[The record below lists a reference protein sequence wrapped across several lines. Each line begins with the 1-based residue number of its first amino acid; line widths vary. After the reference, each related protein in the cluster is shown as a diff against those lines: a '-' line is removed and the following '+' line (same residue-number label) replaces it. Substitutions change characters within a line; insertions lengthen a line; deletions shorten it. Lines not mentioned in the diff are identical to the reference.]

1 MDRDLS
7 RLLSYPLFLDPDCSD
22 LKAALLRAAQKSS
35 LVL

>member
-7 RLLSYPLFLDPDCSD
+7 KLLSYPLSLDPDSSD
-22 LKAALLRAAQKSS
+22 LKAALLSAAQKSS